1 MTDKQQ
7 IEDIAKVIESVKLY
21 GADNYARKISH
32 DSVLELAKE
41 LLKHYQPKVPENV
54 VVLTQEEYDNMFSFK
69 TTRGGF
75 YNVLDTVRE
84 VQSQETAKNIWDKLQ
99 EKATHSTL
107 TWDGDICYFDEEY
120 VSLRDV
126 EKVLKQFG
134 VEVE

>member
-41 LLKHYQPKVPENV
+41 LLKHYQPKVPPNA

-75 YNVLDTVRE
+75 YNILDTVRE
-84 VQSQETAKNIWDKLQ
+84 VQSQETAKEIYEQLCGHG
-99 EKATHSTL
+99 TT
-107 TWDGDICYFDEEY
+107 Y
-120 VSLRDV
+120 V
-126 EKVLKQFG
+126 KKWIKKKYN
-134 VEVE
+134 VEVEE